1 MNLDEDDGIG
11 SSESPKIF
19 VHITDYPGSIL
30 WIWIGDSSAELSNL
44 SFALK
49 SRIGASS
56 NLQNQVNS
64 TTGNFYTW
72 KNTYAILRPFD
83 FSVMNPTGSDEETL
97 KSKLPVLPTIP
108 DIYY

>member
-1 MNLDEDDGIG
+1 MNLDGDDGIG

-49 SRIGASS
+49 SRVGASS

-64 TTGNFYTW
+64 TTGNF
-72 KNTYAILRPFD
+72 NTYLTEFAHLMTPF
-83 FSVMNPTGSDEETL
+83 
-97 KSKLPVLPTIP
+97 
-108 DIYY
+108 